1 MAAPFLSRSGTG
13 ERFEEPEKAE
23 CTQPERKLYFAECL
37 YYLPSTAIFF
47 AEIFNYKS
55 HAFPFH

>member
-1 MAAPFLSRSGTG
+1 MRISVDLPAPVG
-13 ERFEEPEKAE
+13 PEKAE
-23 CTQPERKLYFAECL
+23 YTRPERKLYFAECL
-37 YYLPSTAIFF
+37 YYLPPTAIFF